1 MNDFEWARYTT
12 EEYIPM
18 VGDKVICVPYYDR
31 RLGGA
36 GYEPNKVF
44 VVNKILIS
52 SKGHQIL
59 FPLGGLGVYEQ
70 AVELYDPLGIIRD
83 IKKHV
88 MK

>member
-1 MNDFEWARYTT
+1 MRYN
-12 EEYIPM
+12 
-18 VGDKVICVPYYDR
+18 VGDKVICVSYYDR

-44 VVNKILIS
+44 VVNKIRIS
-52 SKGHQIL
+52 SKGYQIL
-59 FPLGGLGVYEQ
+59 LPLGGHGVYGH
-70 AVELYDPLGIIRD
+70 AVELCDPLGIIRD